1 MFSELTVFT
10 AGVSA
15 TIYILLN
22 WIKPSAGKHSSFRE
36 VDMSE
41 DATYG
46 GSGRSSP
53 VDEKGDG
60 KTDIYTT
67 QA

>member
-1 MFSELTVFT
+1 V
-10 AGVSA
+10 
-15 TIYILLN
+15 IYIFLN

-41 DATYG
+41 DTTYG

-53 VDEKGDG
+53 TDEKGDG

>member
-1 MFSELTVFT
+1 MTSYLTIYT
-10 AGVSA
+10 TGVSA
-15 TIYILLN
+15 AVYVSLN
-22 WIKPSAGKHSSFRE
+22 WIKPSAGKHTSFRE

-41 DATYG
+41 GTSD

-53 VDEKGDG
+53 ADGDEDK
-60 KTDIYTT
+60 KINIYTT